1 MAALRERNAQQT
13 RGAGGIVVKQFV
25 KIAHAVKKQRLRKIC
40 LDLQV
45 LLHHGGVGGKRVFFK
60 RSVHGCNLTDGVNY
74 LGLSTWKTLICV
86 CGVLDVVD
94 V

>member
-1 MAALRERNAQQT
+1 MIGCGELVILADTLI
-13 RGAGGIVVKQFV
+13 GFKSLF
-25 KIAHAVKKQRLRKIC
+25 
-40 LDLQV
+40 
-45 LLHHGGVGGKRVFFK
+45 GGVGGKRVFFK